1 MAEGFFGKVLLVD
14 LSQGTFREERLP
26 PAIYRDYLGG
36 YGLGVRVLYDRM
48 PPGADPLGA
57 ENILGFIPGLLTGTG
72 VPFSGRFMV
81 VGKSPLTGGW
91 GEANCGGHFG
101 PVLRATGFDGLF
113 LTGVSPQPVYLLLD
127 GDSVELRGAGHLWGL
142 DTVETERQIK
152 AEVGR
157 NTQVVS
163 IGPAGEKGSLI
174 AAIIT
179 DGGRAA
185 ARSGLGAVM
194 GAKRLKAIAVRGAR
208 RVPLH
213 DRDTLTR
220 LSREHL
226 QLFKGET
233 PPLPRFLSR
242 LTRIVLPLLR
252 RLRMKPSGGLTETI
266 IHVYREYGT
275 CYSTA
280 FATEI
285 GDAPVKNWQGV
296 GFRDFPLERSARIS
310 DDAVIHHQVRRYHC
324 RHCPVGCGGIVRFA
338 SSPQAREREG
348 HKPEYETLAAFG
360 PLLLN
365 DDLESIILI
374 NDLCNRYGLDTI
386 STGVTVA
393 FALECTERGLIGP
406 EEADGLELS
415 WGKAEAIVE
424 LVRRIGRQEGIGELL
439 ADGVRRAAERIG
451 KGAEPFAMHV
461 GGQELPMHDARYE
474 PLLGLA
480 YQVDATPARH
490 ITANSGIYEVES
502 LQKLLAAEGLS
513 PPGRYEYESKG
524 KLLALVSRYIHVLS
538 CAGLCLFSLLMGRPP
553 VRGWINSATGWNLSQ
568 EELLR
573 IGHRIQTLRQA
584 FNLREGIRPEDFS
597 LPPRAAG
604 RPPLEEGP
612 LEGVTLDLEAMIR
625 DYFRAMG
632 WNEVT
637 GVPTKELLE
646 SLGLFRVAED
656 LEGFR

>member
-1 MAEGFFGKVLLVD
+1 MTEGFFGRILFVD
-14 LSQGTFREERLP
+14 LARGTIKEERLP

-57 ENILGFIPGLLTGTG
+57 ENILGFVPGLLTGTG
-72 VPFSGRFMV
+72 IPFSGRFMV

-113 LTGVSPQPVYLLLD
+113 FTGISPQPVYLLLD
-127 GDSVELRGAGHLWGL
+127 GGRAELREASHLWGL
-142 DTVETERQIK
+142 DTVEVERRIK
-152 AEVGR
+152 TEVGQG
-157 NTQVVS
+157 TQVVS
-163 IGPAGEKGSLI
+163 IGPAGEKVSLI

-208 RVPLH
+208 RVPAH
-213 DRDTLTR
+213 DEDTLSR
-220 LSREHL
+220 LSREYL

-233 PPLPRFLSR
+233 PLLPRLLSR
-242 LTRIVLPLLR
+242 LTRVVLPFLR
-252 RLRMKPSGGLTETI
+252 RLRMKPSGGPTETI

-285 GDAPVKNWQGV
+285 GDAPVKNWRGV
-296 GFRDFPLERSARIS
+296 GFRDFPLERSSRIS
-310 DDAVIHHQVRRYHC
+310 DDAVIRHQVRRYHC
-324 RHCPVGCGGIVRFA
+324 RHCPVGCGGIVSLRG
-338 SSPQAREREG
+338 ERYNVKEG

-374 NDLCNRYGLDTI
+374 NDICNRYGLDTI

-393 FALECTERGLIGP
+393 FALECSERGLIGQ

-415 WGKAEAIVE
+415 WGNAEAIVE
-424 LVRRIGRQEGIGELL
+424 LVRRIARREGIGELL

-451 KGAEPFAMHV
+451 KGSESFAMQV
-461 GGQELPMHDARYE
+461 GGQELPLHDARYE

-490 ITANSGIYEVES
+490 TTANSGIYEVES
-502 LQKLLAAEGLS
+502 LRELLAAENLT
-513 PPGRYEYESKG
+513 PPGRYEYTGKG
-524 KLLALVSRYIHVLS
+524 RLLALMNRYIHVVS

-553 VRGWINSATGWNLSQ
+553 VRGWINAATGWGLSR

-573 IGHRIQTLRQA
+573 IGHRIQTLRHA
-584 FNLREGIRPEDFS
+584 FNLREGIRPGDFS
-597 LPPRAAG
+597 LPPRASG

-612 LEGVTLDLEAMIR
+612 LRGVTLDLEAMTG
-625 DYFRAMG
+625 DYFQAMG
-632 WNEVT
+632 WDETT
-637 GVPTKELLE
+637 GVPTRELLE

-656 LEGFR
+656 LEGLR